1 MRVDSCLCIV
11 YNVFV
16 PQGVKILIELKRVET
31 NMSRLIYLMSRLL
44 FVLITTDSVC
54 GAKKDL
60 PAYGGKIFFAFT
72 FRLSVLRRIR
82 RLRMREKGNG

>member
-31 NMSRLIYLMSRLL
+31 NMSRLL

-60 PAYGGKIFFAFT
+60 PTYGGKIFFAFT